1 MIKPQKIIQY
11 LILISI
17 LYLFIKCSK
26 DNYIKNKYRIVS
38 VNLTVIDSNKTFI
51 KFGVEY
57 YSDSTQ
63 KNMFSSSIEK
73 GIDGSNEEILFL
85 GKNGEASPLEIQ
97 QLIENL
103 NANRRGFRGEKVE
116 RGYIINGIYKNLIL
130 VRNRNSVA
138 DTIEITAKTQL

>member
-1 MIKPQKIIQY
+1 
-11 LILISI
+11 
-17 LYLFIKCSK
+17 
-26 DNYIKNKYRIVS
+26 
-38 VNLTVIDSNKTFI
+38 
-51 KFGVEY
+51 
-57 YSDSTQ
+57 
-63 KNMFSSSIEK
+63 MFSSSIEK